1 MSFIFCLLCYFLLFF
16 HNNRAPGN
24 SMQPMPVWRLC
35 SAPSVLHIA
44 GFLLPASPEVTNIM
58 LFQSSLTDA
67 TWAKVYFCYFHA
79 ACKIP
84 KNKNPTISHRVLYLL
99 RCGRDSNK
107 NINCHIMRI
116 IAFPCGG
123 FCGWFCGWFLYFCIN
138 SVINEIWKSWNP
150 NKSI

>member
-99 RCGRDSNK
+99 RCGRDSNADPYGQHPDLRLRRKVSGPRQTSLK
-107 NINCHIMRI
+107 NRCFHFCPVNCKK
-116 IAFPCGG
+116 PC
-123 FCGWFCGWFLYFCIN
+123 
-138 SVINEIWKSWNP
+138 S
-150 NKSI
+150 